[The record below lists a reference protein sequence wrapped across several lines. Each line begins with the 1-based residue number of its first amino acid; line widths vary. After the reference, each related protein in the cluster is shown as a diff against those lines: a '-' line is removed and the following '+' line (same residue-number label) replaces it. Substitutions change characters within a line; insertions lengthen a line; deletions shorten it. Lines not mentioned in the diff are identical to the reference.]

1 MAAVGNTEELKM
13 HKIARTCTYAVAMT
27 GILFSSGCVVAPDH
41 EHDRGYYDRRADSA
55 EYREHERREAYRRC
69 REEGGHD
76 CDDILHG
83 H

>member
-1 MAAVGNTEELKM
+1 M
-13 HKIARTCTYAVAMT
+13 HQIARKCTYALMMT

-41 EHDRGYYDRRADSA
+41 QRDRGDDRYDRRADSA

-76 CDDILHG
+76 CDDYLHRDER
-83 H
+83 